1 MLAADA
7 IAVATHGA
15 SRHLARNA
23 GRPGAYPVATIP
35 PSDTAATAPPGDP
48 DVTGEVQAPAPGLY
62 RYRSTGPGLPG
73 GAEFAERITAAPSPP
88 GTATA
93 RVLSTT
99 GIDQTVA
106 FTPGVELELAYSQ
119 VGTSVADELSCAE
132 DPPRTLLRLPLRP
145 GATWTSGTAC
155 TNFLQDRV
163 REDRQARVVGP
174 SPQTLGGAAI
184 PAWEVVVVAT
194 QTTTPA
200 RGGPS
205 STTVVT
211 TTLDISARYGVA
223 LRRVTQI
230 GNDPQTARTDVLVAI
245 PSP

>member
-7 IAVATHGA
+7 VTLATHGA
-15 SRHLARNA
+15 SRHLARPT
-23 GRPGAYPVATIP
+23 RPGGYPVATIP
-35 PSDTAATAPPGDP
+35 PADTAATAPPGDP
-48 DVTGEVQAPAPGLY
+48 DVTGEVLAPAPGLY
-62 RYRSTGPGLPG
+62 RYRSTGPGLAG
-73 GAEFAERITAAPSPP
+73 GAEFAERVTAESSPP
-88 GTATA
+88 GTATE

-99 GIDQTVA
+99 GIDPTVA

-145 GATWTSGTAC
+145 GATWTSGVMC

-163 REDRQARVVGP
+163 REDRRVRVVGP
-174 SPQTLGGAAI
+174 SPQTVGGAPIA
-184 PAWEVVVVAT
+184 AWEVVVVAT

-205 STTVVT
+205 STTVVS

-223 LRRVTQI
+223 VRRVTQS
-230 GNDPQTARTDVLVAI
+230 GDDPQTARTDVLVAI
-245 PSP
+245 PSG

>member
-1 MLAADA
+1 M
-7 IAVATHGA
+7 ATHGS
-15 SRHLARNA
+15 SRHLARPT
-23 GRPGAYPVATIP
+23 GPGHYPVATIP
-35 PSDTAATAPPGDP
+35 PAETGQTAPAGDP

-62 RYRSTGPGLPG
+62 RYHSTGPDLAG
-73 GAEFAERITAAPSPP
+73 GSEFAERITAESSPP
-88 GTATA
+88 GTSTA

-106 FTPGVELELAYSQ
+106 FTPASELELAYSQ

-145 GATWTSGTAC
+145 GATWTSGTTC

-163 REDRQARVVGP
+163 RDDRQARVVGP
-174 SPQTLGGAAI
+174 STQMVGATPI

-194 QTTTPA
+194 RVTTPA
-200 RGGPS
+200 GGGPP

-211 TTLDISARYGVA
+211 TTFDISARYGVA
-223 LRRVTQI
+223 LRRVTQV
-230 GNDPQTARTDVLVAI
+230 GSQPQTVRTDVLVAI